1 MIEMLRNDEN
11 RIKMNGGSAE
21 SGYDTARGGGGG
33 GGDGNHEEEEQEEM
47 EEAAHQQVNMRVLA
61 LVSLFGELL
70 LF

>member
-47 EEAAHQQVNMRVLA
+47 EEAAHQQVNLRVLA
-61 LVSLFGELL
+61 LVSLFG
-70 LF
+70 